1 MSANTITIKPNNHRV
16 HPCPHAKKP
25 ELLNQLI
32 AKNSS
37 LDIVVVCS
45 QNPTTIKE
53 ALDNKDIV
61 VMDDREFIGSKELSC
76 EMLISYDVPD
86 KAIVYLARAS
96 KATQSATILVDESQQ
111 KELYKIEMLLGR
123 AIKQEKISGFE
134 YEVKKA
140 PEVPKGA
147 TKKLSKDE
155 IKEVAKKRYEEKTG
169 EPKPKKPYNSDKKPY
184 DKDSKK
190 SNSNDKWAKK
200 NKTPNKFLGKDENG
214 KAIFS
219 GKSGERNHR
228 YDGTP
233 RDKWDAPKKVGRKI
247 NIKELKKKEE

>member
-1 MSANTITIKPNNHRV
+1 MPSTTITIKPNNHRV
-16 HPCPHAKKP
+16 HPCANAKKT

-32 AKNSS
+32 TKNSS
-37 LDIVVVCS
+37 SNIVVVCS
-45 QNPTTIKE
+45 QNPMAIKE

-61 VMDDREFIGSKELSC
+61 VMDDREFIGSKELNC

-96 KATQSATILVDESQQ
+96 KATLKAVILVDESEQ
-111 KELYKIEMLLGR
+111 KNLYPIEMLLGR
-123 AIKQEKISGFE
+123 AIKQEKIAGFE

-140 PEVPKGA
+140 PETPKY
-147 TKKLSKDE
+147 KKLSKDE

-169 EPKPKKPYNSDKKPY
+169 EPEPKKEWNSDKKDY
-184 DKDSKK
+184 KK
-190 SNSNDKWAKK
+190 SDSSDKWAKK
-200 NKTPNKFLGKDENG
+200 NKAPNKFLGKDESG

-247 NIKELKKKEE
+247 NIKALKPKEESE